1 MSLGTGRPIVLRDES
16 SIRHCRVL
24 LRHKLVS
31 DTDVRLVSL
40 VELVTQKSKI
50 SPSKFS
56 AVSLIISQAQIY
68 ETLAS
73 MNGQVN
79 HNTLAFI
86 RRASEALDKWWR
98 DCDELHSPSQS
109 FPYFYR

>member
-1 MSLGTGRPIVLRDES
+1 M
-16 SIRHCRVL
+16 
-24 LRHKLVS
+24 VS

-40 VELVTQKSKI
+40 VELITQKSKI
-50 SPSKFS
+50 SLSSFS
-56 AVSLIISQAQIY
+56 AKSLTISFQAQIY
-68 ETLAS
+68 ETLTS

-98 DCDELHSPSQS
+98 DCDELHRLSQN
-109 FPYFYR
+109 FPYVSR

>member
-1 MSLGTGRPIVLRDES
+1 M
-16 SIRHCRVL
+16 
-24 LRHKLVS
+24 VS

-40 VELVTQKSKI
+40 VELITQKSKI
-50 SPSKFS
+50 SFSSFS
-56 AVSLIISQAQIY
+56 AVSLTISSQAQIY
-68 ETLAS
+68 ETLTS

-98 DCDELHSPSQS
+98 DCDELHRLSQK
-109 FPYFYR
+109 FPYVSR